1 MINSRR
7 RDLRDAVNLSPERNE
22 PIDGATKKKEWFI
35 VNIIFYVLIVGLLV
49 VGAKY
54 LLPVLTPFIVGL
66 ICDDDLE
73 SADPFCRPARTTA
86 EKTFLRS
93 RSCAAFYILL
103 GYLVVNF
110 GWQLTQK
117 VGDLIARI
125 PALFETQIA
134 PALWMLYDRIQEL
147 AHEVDPALAGEIN
160 AIFNE
165 TMQNMRVYIT
175 EYSMRGVGLLTDTL
189 SALPGIFIAV
199 LITIISTF
207 FHDRRF

>member
-22 PIDGATKKKEWFI
+22 PIDGLPKERM
-35 VNIIFYVLIVGLLV
+35 VHRQY
-49 VGAKY
+49 Y
-54 LLPVLTPFIVGL
+54 LLYAHCGAVGGWRK
-66 ICDDDLE
+66 ISAAGADAVHRWAHCDDDLE

-86 EKTFLRS
+86 EKPFAIAL
-93 RSCAAFYILL
+93 CAAFYILL

-134 PALWMLYDRIQEL
+134 PALWMLYDRIQG
-147 AHEVDPALAGEIN
+147 ACARGGSGAGWRDQRDLQRNHAEH
-160 AIFNE
+160 A
-165 TMQNMRVYIT
+165 R
-175 EYSMRGVGLLTDTL
+175 L
-189 SALPGIFIAV
+189 
-199 LITIISTF
+199 
-207 FHDRRF
+207 HH

>member
-1 MINSRR
+1 MNP
-7 RDLRDAVNLSPERNE
+7 LT
-22 PIDGATKKKEWFI
+22 GYQKKEWFI

-66 ICDDDLE
+66 IVTMTLNPLIRFVGRHE
-73 SADPFCRPARTTA
+73 PRLKKPFAIA
-86 EKTFLRS
+86 L
-93 RSCAAFYILL
+93 CAAFYILL

-147 AHEVDPALAGEIN
+147 AHEVDPALARDQRDLQRNHAEH
-160 AIFNE
+160 A
-165 TMQNMRVYIT
+165 R
-175 EYSMRGVGLLTDTL
+175 L
-189 SALPGIFIAV
+189 
-199 LITIISTF
+199 
-207 FHDRRF
+207 HH